1 MSPNTHRSTSRFRST
16 GADFWSLLHIP
27 SDEKQHRSLISVIF
41 QKQTYDLIQLSDDF
55 CVFVCFLFLCG
66 IVAANLDPMTHLRVS
81 AGCDL
86 IIHVVALL
94 VQFLGKETFA
104 KTRVI
109 ANKVSASH
117 LSPNKRGKLPH
128 TVCKNTIWL
137 QVYFFII
144 FYCLKYE
151 QSFQIWKMK
160 PMQKCFKPAV
170 FLAAS
175 RGQLHRFQL

>member
-1 MSPNTHRSTSRFRST
+1 MILHLMSPNTHRSTSRFRST
-16 GADFWSLLHIP
+16 GADFWSVLHIP

-55 CVFVCFLFLCG
+55 CVFLCFLYSS
-66 IVAANLDPMTHLRVS
+66 ANFDPMTHLRAS

-137 QVYFFII
+137 QVYFFKLYSI
-144 FYCLKYE
+144 
-151 QSFQIWKMK
+151 
-160 PMQKCFKPAV
+160 V
-170 FLAAS
+170 
-175 RGQLHRFQL
+175 

>member
-1 MSPNTHRSTSRFRST
+1 MILHLMSPNTHRSTSRFRST
-16 GADFWSLLHIP
+16 GADFGSLLHIP

-109 ANKVSASH
+109 A
-117 LSPNKRGKLPH
+117 
-128 TVCKNTIWL
+128 T
-137 QVYFFII
+137 
-144 FYCLKYE
+144 
-151 QSFQIWKMK
+151 
-160 PMQKCFKPAV
+160 
-170 FLAAS
+170 
-175 RGQLHRFQL
+175 RFQHHICHQTKEANSHILYVKTQYGSKFTFLLYFIV

>member
-1 MSPNTHRSTSRFRST
+1 MSPNTHWSTSRFRST

-55 CVFVCFLFLCG
+55 CVFLCFLILQPTL
-66 IVAANLDPMTHLRVS
+66 IQWRPVRAS

-175 RGQLHRFQL
+175 RGQLHRFHL